1 MADLK
6 NDQKKAL
13 ARELYMLGNYTYE
26 EIGEKV
32 GTRRQTVSKWAK
44 DGGWDNL
51 KAGMTVTREQI
62 LKNLYRHIQQINEGI
77 MQRDVADRVP
87 NTKEADILVK
97 LSAAIKS
104 MEQDVGIA
112 DIISSGMRFGEFLR
126 RIDLD
131 KTKEFMNLWDAFIR
145 EQIN

>member
-6 NDQKKAL
+6 INQKKAL
-13 ARELYMLGNYTYE
+13 AKELYMFGNYTYE

-44 DGGWDNL
+44 ENNWDDL

-62 LKNLYRHIQQINEGI
+62 LKNMYRHIQQINEGI
-77 MQRDVADRVP
+77 MQREVSDRVP

-104 MEQDVGIA
+104 MEQDVGIS

-126 RIDLD
+126 KIDLE
-131 KTKEFMNLWDAFIR
+131 KAKEFMNLWDAFIKQ
-145 EQIN
+145 EIS

>member
-1 MADLK
+1 MAELK

>member
-1 MADLK
+1 MAELK

-44 DGGWDNL
+44 ENNWDEM

-62 LKNLYRHIQQINEGI
+62 LKNMYRHIQQINEGI
-77 MQRDVADRVP
+77 MQREVSNRVP

-97 LSAAIKS
+97 LSSAIKS
-104 MEQDVGIA
+104 MEQDVGIS
-112 DIISSGMRFGEFLR
+112 DIISSGIRFGEFLR
-126 RIDLD
+126 RIDIE
-131 KTKEFMNLWDAFIR
+131 KAKEYMNLWDAFIK
-145 EQIN
+145 EEIS